1 MCTCGW
7 GLCSRTH
14 PVVWNIYHNKNRH
27 IHTYWDIL
35 TERRRQPALKTSK
48 NTILQVQ
55 HTFSILNTF
64 FQPYRSQHM
73 RFHLLLYIFKYLNI
87 TLTHFLRV
95 TFLTDRTCCRVEIR
109 GWSVHSNLNILRVF
123 LFRKF
128 YKMDNLG
135 NGKKEC
141 FHMTSR
147 WLYWCSKKTNS
158 GHVDVPNQS
167 CGSWTL
173 F

>member
-14 PVVWNIYHNKNRH
+14 PVVWNIYQNKNRH

-35 TERRRQPALKTSK
+35 TEKTTATALKTSK
-48 NTILQVQ
+48 NTILKVQ

-64 FQPYRSQHM
+64 FQPYRSQPM
-73 RFHLLLYIFKYLNI
+73 RSHLLLYILKYLNI
-87 TLTHFLRV
+87 ILTHFLRV
-95 TFLTDRTCCRVEIR
+95 TFFTDRKCCRVEKR
-109 GWSVHSNLNILRVF
+109 GRSVHSNLNILRVF

-128 YKMDNLG
+128 FRWTIWGMD
-135 NGKKEC
+135 
-141 FHMTSR
+141 MTSR

-158 GHVDVPNQS
+158 GHVGVPNQS
-167 CGSWTL
+167 CRSWTL